1 MTQNDPSQ
9 QNPSPQDP
17 WTSPAQPPQN
27 PQSPMYPNGS
37 ADQQTQPGWSAGS
50 AQPAGQSPYG
60 ASPAGG
66 AYPSPDPQQGYAGA
80 PQPGGAP
87 YASPGGAPYASP
99 NPQQGYPGV
108 QPGVA
113 QGAPQQAFVNVNT
126 VAGPVTDYIEIP
138 GQGVVKLAT
147 IGQRALAR
155 ILDSVIVGAGI
166 GIIMTIVTVISTAI
180 AAGSSTGTDEELAA
194 GVFSGV
200 GLFIGVAVVS
210 VLVIY
215 AYEAVMIGFW
225 GATLGKM
232 IMKVKVVKPRN
243 GAVPGIGAGLV
254 RYLIPGVVA
263 FLFGLIPFVGVFL
276 GEIGAIICFLSATF
290 DSSGRRQGWHDKI
303 AGTVVVSKSA

>member
-1 MTQNDPSQ
+1 MH
-9 QNPSPQDP
+9 
-17 WTSPAQPPQN
+17 
-27 PQSPMYPNGS
+27 PNGS
-37 ADQQTQPGWSAGS
+37 ADQQPQSGWSDGS
-50 AQPAGQSPYG
+50 PSQAGQSPYG

-66 AYPSPDPQQGYAGA
+66 QYPSPDPQQGYAAGT

-87 YASPGGAPYASP
+87 YPSPGGAPYASP
-99 NPQQGYPGV
+99 SPQQGYPGG
-108 QPGVA
+108 QPGAA

-147 IGQRALAR
+147 VGQRALAR
-155 ILDSVIVGAGI
+155 ILDSLIVGLGLGVI
-166 GIIMTIVTVISTAI
+166 LTIVAVIAGAI
-180 AAGSSTGTDEELAA
+180 AAGSSTGTDEEFAA

-200 GLFIGVAVVS
+200 GLFIGAALIS

-243 GAVPGIGAGLV
+243 GAVPGIGSGLV
-254 RYLIPGVVA
+254 RYLIPGLVA
-263 FLFGLIPFVGVFL
+263 FLFSLIPFAGVFL